1 MNLFLKV
8 LHRDAKEPISYT
20 VEQFQ
25 EVMGITFFPHL
36 RFETPKTLEG
46 CRRKAARSKLDA
58 RQKWLGSYYS
68 PEVRRGFV
76 PDVTI
81 AWVDEVVGFGVFAN
95 RDFPRY
101 AFLGEYTGL
110 VCKQRWFKKIKNN
123 YCFDYTF
130 VSGSFNSP
138 YLIDAKGQGNHT
150 RFINHSSRP
159 NLESSSVL
167 CDGVM
172 HIILYATQ
180 DIAAGTQLAYDYGED
195 YWKKRDV
202 PKVL

>member
-8 LHRDAKEPISYT
+8 LHCNAKEPIVYT

-25 EVMGITFFPHL
+25 EAMGVAFFSHL
-36 RFETPKTLEG
+36 QFETPKTLEG
-46 CRRKAARSKLDA
+46 CRKKAAAAPLDP

-68 PEVRRGFV
+68 LELRQGFV

-81 AWVDEVVGFGVFAN
+81 AWIDERIGYGVIAN

-110 VCKQRWFKKIKNN
+110 VCKQRWVKKIKNN

-138 YLIDAKGQGNHT
+138 YLIDAERQGNHT

-195 YWKKRDV
+195 YWKKRNAS
-202 PKVL
+202 KVL